1 MLVYNKMV
9 RVKSLDE
16 IIAIYGDKLPDNVVL
31 AIYLEQANLSKD
43 DTDFYIDRF
52 NEEQK
57 AKEKISLDIKEI
69 V

>member
-1 MLVYNKMV
+1 MV

-69 V
+69 VKEIVEE